1 MALSLW
7 QLKLTPGHIGHL
19 DMPAD
24 PSFLHSP
31 EQLTAVNVGVGADIY
46 RYMLSQL
53 ENILSRS
60 HGETWRRPGNK
71 ASSSYNGKL
80 QSKWKHAMEVK
91 CTMEECNGNEVLM
104 KLTSVGPKRSCT
116 GALPESLSYT
126 D

>member
-1 MALSLW
+1 MGTWTCQQAHHFFIHQS
-7 QLKLTPGHIGHL
+7 K
-19 DMPAD
+19 
-24 PSFLHSP
+24 
-31 EQLTAVNVGVGADIY
+31 QLTAMDVGVGADIY
-46 RYMLSQL
+46 RYMLLQL
-53 ENILSRS
+53 RKTSILSRS
-60 HGETWRRPGNK
+60 PGETWRRPGNK